1 MTDFYKKL
9 NMLEEKAL
17 QLYGDE
23 GVKKIKEAYAFAE
36 NAHKSQLRSS
46 GEPYIIHPLE
56 VALILMD
63 LGLDVDTVVA
73 GLLHDVV
80 EDTGVPIEE
89 LTKLFGA
96 EVADLVDGV
105 TKLGKIAFKT
115 KEEQQAENLRK
126 MFLAMAKDIR
136 VIIIKLADR
145 LHNLRTLEYV
155 DEEKQREKAYET
167 LEIYAPLAHR
177 LGIFKIK
184 WELEDTSLRYIDP
197 KGYYDLVE
205 KIAIKRREREKYI
218 QEIIETLEKKLDE
231 MNIEAE
237 IEGRPKHFYSI
248 YRKMYMQHKTF
259 EEIYDLL
266 AIRVIVNTVKDC
278 YGVLGVVHTLWKP
291 IPGRFKDYIAV
302 PKPNMYQSLHTTV
315 IDSRGELFEIQIRTW
330 EMHRTAEYGIAA
342 HWKYKEGK
350 KSSSD
355 FDEKLA
361 WLRQLLEWQS
371 DLKDARE
378 FMESLKIDLFTDEVF
393 VFTPKGDVVDLRKG
407 ATPLDFAYAIHS
419 DVGNQCVGAKVNG
432 RIVPLDYVL
441 QTGDIVEILTSSS
454 SSGPSR
460 DWLNIVKT
468 SQAKN
473 KIKQFFKRERREEN
487 IEKGKEMLEREAR
500 RQGYSLSQ
508 LLSKDW
514 PETVWRKYGFNSV
527 EDMYAALGYG
537 GITTN
542 QILFRLIDEYKK
554 ANKQERE
561 ENLTTKKDTKPQK
574 VHTANDKGIKVKGI
588 ENIMVRLSKC
598 CNPVPGDVII
608 GYITRGRGV
617 SIHRV
622 DCINLKDP
630 LVEPQRF
637 IEVEWID
644 EYKASFS
651 SEIQILARDRQML
664 LADITKAMSDMK
676 VNVTAVNA
684 RTTKNKQVVINIMIE
699 INDIEQ
705 LRRVIKQ
712 IEKIDNVIDAYR
724 VNG

>member
-9 NMLEEKAL
+9 YMLEAKAQ

-23 GVKKIKEAYAFAE
+23 GVRKIKEAYTFAE

-63 LGLDVDTVVA
+63 LGLDVDTIVA

-80 EDTGVPIEE
+80 EDTGVPVEE
-89 LTKLFGA
+89 LTVLFGA
-96 EVADLVDGV
+96 EVAGLVDGV
-105 TKLGKIAFKT
+105 TKLGKIAYKT

-205 KIAIKRREREKYI
+205 RIAIKRREREEYI
-218 QEIIETLEKKLDE
+218 HEIIKTLKQKLDE
-231 MNIEAE
+231 MNIEVE

-248 YRKMYMQHKTF
+248 YRKMYMQHRDF
-259 EEIYDLL
+259 DQIYDLL

-278 YGVLGVVHTLWKP
+278 YAVLGVVHTMWKP

-315 IDSRGELFEIQIRTW
+315 IDTRGELFEIQIRTW
-330 EMHRTAEYGIAA
+330 DMHRTAEYGIAA

-350 KSSSD
+350 KSSSE

-371 DLKDARE
+371 DFKDARE

-419 DVGNQCVGAKVNG
+419 DVGNRCVGAKVNG

-454 SSGPSR
+454 SNGPSR

-487 IEKGKEMLEREAR
+487 IIKGKEMLEREAR

-508 LLSKDW
+508 LLQKDW
-514 PETVWRKYGFNSV
+514 SETVWRKYGFNSA
-527 EDMYAALGYG
+527 EDMYSALGYG

-554 ANKQERE
+554 ANKQSE
-561 ENLTTKKDTKPQK
+561 EDLAEKETVKQQK
-574 VHTANDKGIKVKGI
+574 IRTANDKGVKVKGI
-588 ENIMVRLSKC
+588 ENIMVRFSKC
-598 CNPVPGDVII
+598 CNPVPGDDII

-630 LVEPQRF
+630 LVESHRL
-637 IEVEWID
+637 IEVNWVE

-676 VNVTAVNA
+676 IAVTAVNA
-684 RTTKNKQVVINIMIE
+684 RTTKNKQVVINVMIE

-705 LRRVIKQ
+705 LKKVIKQ
-712 IEKIDNVIDAYR
+712 IKKIDDVLDVFR
-724 VNG
+724 VKA

>member
-9 NMLEEKAL
+9 YMLEAKAQ

-23 GVKKIKEAYAFAE
+23 GVRKIKEAYTFAE

-63 LGLDVDTVVA
+63 LGLDVDTIVA

-80 EDTGVPIEE
+80 EDTGVPVEE
-89 LTKLFGA
+89 LTVLFGA

-105 TKLGKIAFKT
+105 TKLGKIAYKT

-205 KIAIKRREREKYI
+205 RIAIKRREREEYI
-218 QEIIETLEKKLDE
+218 HEIIKTLKQKLDE
-231 MNIEAE
+231 MNIEVE

-248 YRKMYMQHKTF
+248 YRKMYMQHRDF
-259 EEIYDLL
+259 DQIYDLL

-278 YGVLGVVHTLWKP
+278 YAVLGVVHTMWKP

-315 IDSRGELFEIQIRTW
+315 IDTRGELFEIQIRTW
-330 EMHRTAEYGIAA
+330 DMHRTAEYGIAA

-350 KSSSD
+350 KSSSE

-371 DLKDARE
+371 DFKDARE

-419 DVGNQCVGAKVNG
+419 DVGNRCVGAKVNG

-454 SSGPSR
+454 SNGPSR

-487 IEKGKEMLEREAR
+487 IIKGKEMLEREAR

-508 LLSKDW
+508 LLQKDW
-514 PETVWRKYGFNSV
+514 SETVWRKYGFNSA
-527 EDMYAALGYG
+527 EDMYSALGYG

-554 ANKQERE
+554 ANKQSE
-561 ENLTTKKDTKPQK
+561 EDLAEKETVKQQK
-574 VHTANDKGIKVKGI
+574 IRTANDKGVKVKGI
-588 ENIMVRLSKC
+588 ENIMVRFSKC
-598 CNPVPGDVII
+598 CNPVPGDDII

-630 LVEPQRF
+630 LVESHRL
-637 IEVEWID
+637 IEVNWVE

-676 VNVTAVNA
+676 IAVTAVNA
-684 RTTKNKQVVINIMIE
+684 RTTKNKQVVINVMIE

-705 LRRVIKQ
+705 LKKVIKQ
-712 IEKIDNVIDAYR
+712 IKKIDDVLDVFR
-724 VNG
+724 VKA